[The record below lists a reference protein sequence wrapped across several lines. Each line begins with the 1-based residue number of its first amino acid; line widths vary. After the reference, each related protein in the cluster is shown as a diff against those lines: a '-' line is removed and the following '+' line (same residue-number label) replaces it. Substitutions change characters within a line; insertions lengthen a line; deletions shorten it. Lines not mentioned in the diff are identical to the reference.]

1 MSNTEK
7 KIIYLLLI
15 WYGGGIIAHNSSLLF
30 PFTQKITDLL
40 LFATNSLVLFSA
52 YAKNRNSLLII
63 ACLLAAV
70 LTFFIEVAGVATG
83 QIFGVYEYG
92 ATMKWQAWGV
102 PFVIGFNWVIL
113 ILAGLDISQKYV
125 SFLYPPLLA
134 ALLVVGFD
142 YVMEPVAMKLDYWQ
156 WANDVIPLQN
166 YVAWGVIALFIA
178 MVFKHLNIKTD
189 SPVLRIYLLIQLVF
203 FVLLRLTL

>member
-1 MSNTEK
+1 
-7 KIIYLLLI
+7 L
-15 WYGGGIIAHNSSLLF
+15 YGGGVIAHNSSLLF
-30 PFTQKITDLL
+30 SFTQSVTDIL

-52 YAKNRNSLLII
+52 YSQNRNPLLIV
-63 ACLLAAV
+63 ACLVAAV

-113 ILAGLDISQKYV
+113 ILAGLDLSKKYLD
-125 SFLYPPLLA
+125 FLYPPLLT

-156 WANDVIPLQN
+156 WANEVIPLQN

-178 MVFKHLNIKTD
+178 MVFYHLKIQTN
-189 SPVLRIYLLIQLVF
+189 SPVLRIYLLIQLGF